1 MKAQQ
6 QLMEGARDEDRKN
19 MANLVHREI
28 TTLHQELTNQ
38 NASHDITMMDDEVE
52 PLALEIKELK
62 TVVQGLKSFV
72 HKQQNAIEQFS
83 KKFELP
89 DEVPQICDDMEID
102 KVWFHIFILSPI
114 PIRYF

>member
-1 MKAQQ
+1 
-6 QLMEGARDEDRKN
+6 MEGARDEDRNN

-62 TVVQGLKSFV
+62 TIVQGLESFV

-83 KKFELP
+83 EKFELS

-114 PIRYF
+114 PIPYF